1 MIYNQVISED
11 LMVSEM
17 TGERI
22 SHTSTVIYKML
33 EDRSKA
39 YLKYEVENGVM
50 KLISTYTPPQHR
62 GKGIAKELVEYAI
75 SLAEKNGWKI
85 VPICSYAVHYF
96 MKNPDKR
103 TVLAPSY
110 RELSNEEWSKL
121 FQEALEREKGEQKQ

>member
-1 MIYNQVISED
+1 
-11 LMVSEM
+11 MVLHM
-17 TGERI
+17 VGEGI
-22 SHTSTVIYKML
+22 AHTSTVIYKVL

-39 YLKYEVENGVM
+39 YLKYEVEDGVM

-96 MKNPDKR
+96 MKNPEKR
-103 TVLAPSY
+103 TILAPSY
-110 RELSNEEWSKL
+110 QMLSNEDWSKL
-121 FQEALEREKGEQKQ
+121 FQEALKREKGEQKG